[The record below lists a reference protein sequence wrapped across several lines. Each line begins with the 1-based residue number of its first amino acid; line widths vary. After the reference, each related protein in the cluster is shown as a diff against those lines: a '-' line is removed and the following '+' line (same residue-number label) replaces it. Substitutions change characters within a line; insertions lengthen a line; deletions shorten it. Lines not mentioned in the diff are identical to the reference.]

1 MKPLIMKHTT
11 LFICLFLFL
20 NISAQNSKTEKLI
33 GKWKLIEEIEN
44 GKETSTECTRKTT
57 VEFLNN
63 GTYNISEFV
72 EESEFDDTCTPELRN
87 GKWKN
92 VGKSKYIFNEKN
104 TSEIIFENETYY
116 YITESEEY
124 TIKYVYSKL
133 ID

>member
-1 MKPLIMKHTT
+1 MKHTP

-33 GKWKLIEEIEN
+33 GKWKLIKEIEN
-44 GKETSTECTRKTT
+44 GKETSTKCTRKTT

-72 EESEFDDTCTPELRN
+72 EESEIDNTCTPDLRN

-92 VGKSKYIFNEKN
+92 IGNSKYVFNEKN
-104 TSEIIFENETYY
+104 MSEIIFENETYY
-116 YITESEEY
+116 YISESEKY
-124 TIKYVYSKL
+124 TIKYVYSKI